1 MSSLV
6 SHPSGC
12 APACASRQQRC
23 GVHSPEPVQLLCQS
37 LSWKPPCH
45 SGLQSHRRCLQK
57 QAEEIPISD
66 QLLYHWLV
74 PSLAWWCFRCVW
86 HQRSPSVSFITHIHT
101 CTHMHT
107 HYTHAHTLHAHTLH
121 TCTHITRTHMHTHAH
136 NMHTHYTTCTHMH
149 THAHTLHNMHT
160 HYTHAHTCT
169 PTHTHSHTT
178 HMNTEL
184 VANRFLEEV
193 HLEDKE
199 RAATIVLCKH
209 FHQSTRELSERWHD
223 HLFFPNNLVRLPH
236 VTLSSCRFKA
246 ELGRHNYVT
255 PTSYLELISSF
266 KTLLANK
273 RNEVMKM
280 KKRYE
285 VGLEKLA
292 FAASQVRHESMLWL
306 TFNRTEYCEYTFIA
320 WHNFSVLLA

>member
-149 THAHTLHNMHT
+149 THYTTCTHITRMHTHALPHTHTHTLHTWIQNWLQIVSSRKFIWKT
-160 HYTHAHTCT
+160 RRGLPPLYCA
-169 PTHTHSHTT
+169 
-178 HMNTEL
+178 NT
-184 VANRFLEEV
+184 
-193 HLEDKE
+193 
-199 RAATIVLCKH
+199 
-209 FHQSTRELSERWHD
+209 STRAPE
-223 HLFFPNNLVRLPH
+223 
-236 VTLSSCRFKA
+236 
-246 ELGRHNYVT
+246 
-255 PTSYLELISSF
+255 SYLRGDTTTFSF
-266 KTLLANK
+266 QT
-273 RNEVMKM
+273 
-280 KKRYE
+280 
-285 VGLEKLA
+285 
-292 FAASQVRHESMLWL
+292 
-306 TFNRTEYCEYTFIA
+306 I
-320 WHNFSVLLA
+320 